1 MITAAFLVTL
11 TGTLGGIGVTV
22 FALERAP
29 LRRR

>member
-11 TGTLGGIGVTV
+11 SGTLGAIGVAV
-22 FALERAP
+22 LALKRAP